1 MRGSYCEQLEKV
13 VFKASDNLSIN
24 IWTTKFL
31 DCVFAVVAE
40 AINLTLILFDS
51 WSYNFR
57 KLIRFYIRNWLFW
70 LAGQI
75 IMGDLKDISVDQ
87 K

>member
-31 DCVFAVVAE
+31 DCVFAAVAE

-51 WSYNFR
+51 
-57 KLIRFYIRNWLFW
+57 
-70 LAGQI
+70 
-75 IMGDLKDISVDQ
+75 
-87 K
+87 